1 MMTNPLGLYVHIPFC
16 ERKCSYCDFYSFS
29 ADEYTKE
36 RYVTELL
43 NRFDEYKRLYNCKAD
58 TLYIGGGTPSLL
70 TPKQIERIVTRARDL
85 FLTDDA
91 EITVEAN
98 PHSSLPEFLR
108 AAANAG
114 VNRMSFGLQSSN
126 PDELAFLGRNSTP
139 KELEN
144 AVKSAFSAGIENVSA
159 DVMLG
164 LQNQTKQTLSDTVD
178 FALSLGAKHISA
190 YILKLEENTPLY
202 RIKDSLS
209 LPDEDETSDLYLYLC
224 DKLTSNNTL
233 QYEISNFAVPGYES
247 RHNLKY
253 WRCEEY
259 LGIGASAHSF
269 INGKRFYFP
278 RDIKAFLNGCSPVDD
293 GDGGSEEEYIMLKL
307 RLSEGISF
315 DEFEKRFSH
324 PFDEQK
330 IKKARFLKD
339 KGLVNIDE
347 SGFSLTRNGFL
358 LSNSIICE
366 FI

>member
-1 MMTNPLGLYVHIPFC
+1 MMTKPIGLYVHIPFC
-16 ERKCSYCDFYSFS
+16 EKKCSYCDFYSFS
-29 ADEYTKE
+29 ADETTKE
-36 RYVTELL
+36 AYVNALL
-43 NRFDEYKRLYNCKAD
+43 KRFDEYREKYDCKAD

-70 TPKQIERIVTRARDL
+70 NDNQIQRLVKKARDL
-85 FLTDDA
+85 FLTDNA

-98 PHSSLPEFLR
+98 PHSSLPEFLK
-108 AAANAG
+108 AAADVG
-114 VNRMSFGLQSSN
+114 VNRLSFGLQSAN
-126 PDELAFLGRNSTP
+126 EKELDFLGRSTTP

-164 LQNQTKQTLSDTVD
+164 LQGQTEETLSSTVD
-178 FALSLGAKHISA
+178 FALSLGVKHISA

-202 RIKDSLS
+202 KKRELLT
-209 LPDEDETSDLYLYLC
+209 LPDEDETAELYLYLC
-224 DKLTSNNTL
+224 DKLTSRNTL
-233 QYEISNFAVPGYES
+233 QYEISNFAFSGYES

-269 INGKRFYFP
+269 IKNKRFYYP
-278 RDIKAFLNGCSPVDD
+278 RDIGAFLNGCSPVDD

-307 RLSEGISF
+307 RLTEGISF
-315 DEFEKRFSH
+315 KEFEKRFSH
-324 PFDEQK
+324 PFDEAK
-330 IKKARFLKD
+330 KKKARFLNE

-347 SGFSLTRNGFL
+347 SGFSLTQNGFL
-358 LSNSIICE
+358 LSNSVICE